1 VTGAHDPAL
10 ARLDLPEGVAARL
23 GAYLDLLAAW
33 NIRVN
38 LTAVSGPEA
47 RVERLVAEVLPAL
60 PWIEGGS
67 LLDIGSGNGS
77 PGLVLAV
84 LRPGVRATLLEPR
97 GKRWAFLREA
107 ARAVGR
113 TDIDILRLR
122 HDQYRGRPAATAT
135 LRALALPLG
144 SLGGV
149 VDPGGRL
156 LVFGGTPRPE
166 PPFSIEADAPLA
178 HSRLHV
184 FRRDRST

>member
-1 VTGAHDPAL
+1 VKGAHDPAL
-10 ARLDLPEGVAARL
+10 ARLGLPEGVAPRL

-33 NIRVN
+33 NARVN
-38 LTAVSGPEA
+38 LTAMASPEA
-47 RVERLVAEVLPAL
+47 RVERLVGEVLPAL
-60 PWIEGGS
+60 PWVEGGS

-77 PGLVLAV
+77 PGLVLAL

-97 GKRWAFLREA
+97 RKRWAFLREA

-122 HDQYRGRPAATAT
+122 HDQYGGPPVATAT

-149 VDPGGRL
+149 VEEGGRL
-156 LVFGGTPRPE
+156 LVFGGAPRPD
-166 PPFSIEADAPLA
+166 PPFSIEADAPLP